1 MRKIFNSMVAIV
13 MLCAICFLG
22 GAWPENTPRK
32 KVVACDGV
40 ALTVVAVCGIY
51 LKKEERNGRLR

>member
-1 MRKIFNSMVAIV
+1 

-40 ALTVVAVCGIY
+40 ALAVIAVCGIY
-51 LKKEERNGRLR
+51 LKKEDRNGRLR